1 MRRETNIPS
10 FLLAAT
16 SFIGGLAVGLL
27 LSPRSG
33 DQNRTLFLKNASRL
47 AHWIDDQHKRARNT
61 TSKELQNFRQNVQQ
75 GIRQNVPDLYEAT
88 ENIDLSDK
96 EIIIE

>member
-16 SFIGGLAVGLL
+16 SFLGGVAVGLL

-33 DQNRTLFLKNASRL
+33 DQNRSMLRKNASRL
-47 AHWIDDQHKRARNT
+47 AEWMDNQRKTARDT
-61 TSKELQNFRQNVQQ
+61 SSKELQKFRQNVQQ
-75 GIRQNVPDLYEAT
+75 GIRRNVPDLYEAT
-88 ENIDLSDK
+88 EDIELSNND
-96 EIIIE
+96 ILIE